1 MLDKEITVFGKIL
14 IKYKIPKQEIK
25 DLNKIYEKAKEN
37 LSSYSQG
44 LVGRLKSELEFLP
57 LLESTHSYKT
67 ICECM
72 EDYMH
77 NLFQLHLIR
86 KGEKH
91 LKIVHCWINDMKP
104 GEYQQ
109 PHIHN
114 GRKGWSTV
122 LFLKVP
128 KFIDDIKDIEKFKDG
143 QLGFMN
149 LDAVNVDW
157 YAPVVGDFYIF
168 EAGHSHMVMPF
179 KSVNNEIR
187 RSMSFNFIWE

>member
-1 MLDKEITVFGKIL
+1 MKKEITVFGKIL

-91 LKIVHCWINDMKP
+91 LKIVHCWINYMKP
-104 GEYQQ
+104 WEYQQ
-109 PHIHN
+109 PHTHN
-114 GRKGWSTV
+114 DQIGWSTV

-128 KFIDDIKDIEKFKDG
+128 KFIDDIKDPHKFKDG

-149 LDAVNVDW
+149 SNAIDIDW

-168 EAGHSHMVMPF
+168 ESCHTHMVMPF
-179 KSVNNEIR
+179 KSFNNDIR